1 MILWDSDLTCRSGRE
16 AGLVRRRWVCAS
28 DPVARCGCALLGGAA
43 RVKDHLEEGFFGMG
57 TRAASS
63 PIPALRLFV
72 AFAALLPLAR
82 SAEAVVGSFV
92 VSIPGHDGQTP
103 PSPEVLSQ
111 WFDWVRDNGIAVD
124 RCGVRP
130 NRGTFVVDLVED
142 EELELLEA
150 NGFTVLESSTVAATF
165 PASVPE
171 EYFDPDEVEAAL
183 AWIALEHRDIVRLT
197 VIGTTAGGN
206 PIHAI
211 EISDQPGVE
220 EDEPAIL
227 FNGQHHA
234 REVVTSH
241 IVMDVVETLTDGY
254 LVDPEITDWVS
265 NFKTVCV
272 PMVNPDGVH
281 HVFDTN
287 PLWRRNRKVY
297 PDCVGVDL
305 NRNYPYQWGPGCGSS
320 GSCNDTYRGPA
331 PASERETLAMI
342 ALSEIY
348 GFTMATSY
356 HSYGRFI
363 DYPYACADGT
373 EGSLMPEHAVIDDL
387 MHGIADAIA
396 TVDGI
401 DYTVFSP
408 TPLGGV
414 NGDDTSWYYAHRGT
428 YASIIEVGLSFAPSF
443 DQAEG
448 IIARNRAGWQH
459 MYRRLSGSRID
470 VHVVDACS
478 QEPLVSEVRLIEAN
492 GTNGELARWTRM
504 PFGRWTFLTLP
515 GETYTVQTEHPVY
528 GQRSRTVVAGD
539 SPVTVELPL
548 LPSLPCAVGAIPT
561 VSTWG
566 AASLAVLLLVC
577 GTLVLRRA
585 GSQGLGRTYSD
596 RS

>member
-1 MILWDSDLTCRSGRE
+1 M
-16 AGLVRRRWVCAS
+16 
-28 DPVARCGCALLGGAA
+28 
-43 RVKDHLEEGFFGMG
+43 KDHREEGFFGMG
-57 TRAASS
+57 TRAASL
-63 PIPALRLFV
+63 PTLALRS
-72 AFAALLPLAR
+72 AATFAAVLFFAS
-82 SAEAVVGSFV
+82 SAEALVGSFV
-92 VSIPGHDGQTP
+92 ISIPGHDGQSAP
-103 PSPEVLSQ
+103 APEVLSQ
-111 WFDWVRDNGIAVD
+111 WLNWLRENGIAVD

-130 NRGTFVVDLVED
+130 SRGTMVVDLIAD

-150 NGFTVLESSTVAATF
+150 TGFTVLESSTVAATF

-171 EYFDPDEVEAAL
+171 EYLDPDEVEAAL
-183 AWIALEHRDIVRLT
+183 EWIALEHRDIVRLT

-254 LVDPEITDWVS
+254 LVDPEITEWVQ

-281 HVFDTN
+281 HVFDAN

-297 PDCVGVDL
+297 PECVGVDL

-373 EGSLMPEHAVIDDL
+373 SSSLMPEHEVVDAL

-428 YASIIEVGLSFAPSF
+428 YASIIEVGLSFAPAF
-443 DQAEG
+443 EQAES
-448 IIARNRAGWQH
+448 IIARNRAGWQY

-470 VHVVDACS
+470 VHVVDACT
-478 QEPLVSEVRLIEAN
+478 QEPLVSEVRLVEVT
-492 GTNGELARWTRM
+492 GSNGELPRWTRM

-515 GETYTVQTEHPVY
+515 GETYTVQTVHPVF
-528 GQRSRTVVAGD
+528 GQRSRTVVAGE
-539 SPVTVELPL
+539 SPVAVELPL

-577 GTLVLRRA
+577 GTLVLRRRN
-585 GSQGLGRTYSD
+585 SHGLGSSLAD
-596 RS
+596 RA